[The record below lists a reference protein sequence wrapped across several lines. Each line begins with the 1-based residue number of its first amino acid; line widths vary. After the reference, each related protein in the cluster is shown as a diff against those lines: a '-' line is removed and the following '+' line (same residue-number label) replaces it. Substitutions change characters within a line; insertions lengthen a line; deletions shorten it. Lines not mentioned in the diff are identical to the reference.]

1 MKSSMAVSELEIALI
16 ELEYAAA
23 DFSHRKASEPLGLC
37 DVDALLPK
45 LMAANR
51 AVQFSVTA
59 LGKGESRH
67 ATSIGN
73 AKAACNTAFDA
84 SHDAP

>member
-1 MKSSMAVSELEIALI
+1 MKWSMAVSELEIALI

-23 DFSHRKASEPLGLC
+23 DFSHRKVSEPLGLC

-51 AVQFSVTA
+51 AVQISVTA

-67 ATSIGN
+67 AASIGN
-73 AKAACNTAFDA
+73 AKTGLFHA